1 MTFASINHSISHLI
15 NRLALA
21 AAVAFACLAVGGL
34 AQAQTPGALAAAKE
48 LVALK
53 GGNSMFAPL
62 IPGVI
67 ERAKQSLVPTN
78 PQLIAPL
85 NQVADQLKKEYAPK
99 SAEIENEVAKVY
111 AQHFTEAELKEILAF
126 YKSPVGRKMIAE
138 EPKAIE
144 QSLKAAQEWAA
155 KFSDVVLERFRTE
168 MKKKGYDL

>member
-1 MTFASINHSISHLI
+1 MTFASINRLI
-15 NRLALA
+15 NCLALA
-21 AAVAFACLAVGGL
+21 AAVAFACLATGGL
-34 AQAQTPGALAAAKE
+34 ARAQTPGAIAAAKE

-53 GGNSMFAPL
+53 GGNAMFAPL

-67 ERAKQSLVPTN
+67 ERAKQTFVPTN
-78 PQLIAPL
+78 PQLIGQL

-99 SAEIENEVAKVY
+99 SAEIDTEVAKGY
-111 AQHFTEAELKEILAF
+111 AQHFTEAELKEIIAF

-144 QSLKAAQEWAA
+144 QSLKAAQDWAA
-155 KFSDVVLERFRTE
+155 KFSDVVMERFRVE